1 VLARSQE
8 VLSTLYAQFRAR
20 EVRKSYLALVRGAPG
35 AAGARGS
42 VKLPLA
48 RDHARRP
55 MQQVCHVAGK
65 EAESHFEVL
74 QQRAAS
80 AEAAAAAAPDE
91 HGGLVS
97 LVQLTPMTGRTH
109 QLRVHMATLS
119 TPIVGDSLYGS
130 RADRSQ
136 RLAVGIC
143 GPTVRLCLHA
153 AWLELEH
160 PVTKRRLQFE
170 SSPAEFLLPGESWRG
185 PNHAMHAMRAP
196 SRAKLDM

>member
-1 VLARSQE
+1 LVLARSEE
-8 VLSTLYAQFRAR
+8 VLNTLYAQFRAR
-20 EVRKSYLALVRGAPG
+20 EVRKRYVALVRGAPG
-35 AAGARGS
+35 APGAQGS

-55 MQQVCHVAGK
+55 MQQVCNVAGK
-65 EAESHFEVL
+65 DAESRFVVL
-74 QQRAAS
+74 QHRAAS
-80 AEAAAAAAPDE
+80 AQAAAAAASDE

-97 LVQLTPMTGRTH
+97 LVQLMPMTGRTH
-109 QLRVHMATLS
+109 QLRVHMATLG

-130 RADRSQ
+130 HADRCH
-136 RLAVGIC
+136 RLAGGIC

-170 SSPAEFLLPGESWRG
+170 ASPAEFLLPGESWRG
-185 PNHAMHAMRAP
+185 PDLAVE
-196 SRAKLDM
+196 S